1 MRMFVLLFVL
11 VFGSASARGAEPKV
25 IHDIV
30 YGHKDGLAL
39 TYDVITPAD
48 DVERNGATVALMVSG
63 GWVSKWFPAEM
74 LLNPQNSYGRLIRA
88 LLGDG
93 YSIAIIRHGSAPKY
107 DALEATNDV
116 KKALEHLRND
126 LPKHGLDP
134 ERIGV
139 FGFSA
144 GGHLSLMLG
153 TMGGKELPRW
163 VKNQRGEN
171 GGQDAPVAAV
181 VAWFAPTDLRLI
193 VGPSKSFPALDFE
206 PDDAPGI
213 SPLLLVDAGDAP
225 TLLLHGDA
233 DRLVPLRSSSA
244 IHEALE
250 AAAIETKM
258 EVFEG
263 AGHGFRGEQQ
273 REAEKLAK
281 AWFDRWLLSDSE
293 SEKTD

>member
-1 MRMFVLLFVL
+1 MMV
-11 VFGSASARGAEPKV
+11 GPMSEDATV

-30 YGHKDGLAL
+30 YGHKDGLAM
-39 TYDVITPAD
+39 TYDVIVPST
-48 DVERNGATVALMVSG
+48 DVERNGATVALVVSG

-74 LLNPQNSYGRLIRA
+74 LLNPQNSYGTLIRT
-88 LLGDG
+88 LLEDG

-244 IHEALE
+244 MHEALE
-250 AAAIETKM
+250 EAAIETKM

-263 AGHGFRGEQQ
+263 AGHGFRGERQ

-281 AWFDRWLLSDSE
+281 AWFDKYLLP
-293 SEKTD
+293 

>member
-1 MRMFVLLFVL
+1 MST
-11 VFGSASARGAEPKV
+11 GDPSV
-25 IHDIV
+25 IHDVV
-30 YGHKDGLAL
+30 YGHKDGLAM
-39 TYDVITPAD
+39 TYDVIVPSD
-48 DVERNGATVALMVSG
+48 DVERNGATVALIVSG
-63 GWVSKWFPAEM
+63 GWRSQWFPAEKLMEPTNSFGTFIRM
-74 LLNPQNSYGRLIRA
+74 LLK
-88 LLGDG
+88 DG
-93 YSIAIIRHGSAPKY
+93 YTIAIIRHGSAPKY
-107 DALEATNDV
+107 HALEATNDV

-244 IHEALE
+244 MHEALE
-250 AAAIETKM
+250 EAAIETKM

-263 AGHGFRGEQQ
+263 AGHGFRGESQ
-273 REAEKLAK
+273 RRAERLAK
-281 AWFDRWLLSDSE
+281 AWFDNYLLP
-293 SEKTD
+293 